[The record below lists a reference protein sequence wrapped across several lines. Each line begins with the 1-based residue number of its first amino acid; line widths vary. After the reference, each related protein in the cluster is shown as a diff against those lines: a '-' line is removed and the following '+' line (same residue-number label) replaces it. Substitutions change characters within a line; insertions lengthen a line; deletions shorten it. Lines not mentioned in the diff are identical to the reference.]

1 MPTIRVMTFN
11 VQGAQYPAEG
21 PNSWAQRAALNLR
34 TIEQA
39 APDLIGFQEVQREN
53 LATYAEHLH
62 GYAHVVGNN
71 YGDTPPTEWT
81 SIFWRAARFAL
92 VASGEFW
99 FSRTPDR
106 PSADWGVPYPMGA
119 TWVHLRGSADAVDV
133 LALNTHFEDGPDG
146 EPSRMGGS
154 RLIVERVTHLQAGRL
169 PAIVMGDFNCNPG
182 SAAHRVFMEHGFT
195 DSYLATGH
203 QDGAVSTYHG
213 FAGAAYD
220 PTRWGVSFWRID
232 WILTRD
238 GDQRLVPLACAIV
251 RDAAPPAYPSD
262 HYPVVADFR
271 LESSKPTKYPP

>member
-11 VQGAQYPAEG
+11 VQGAQHPNEG
-21 PNSWAQRAALNLR
+21 PNRWEQRAALNLR

-39 APDLIGFQEVQREN
+39 APDLLGLQEVQREN
-53 LATYAEHLH
+53 LATYRAHLR

-81 SIFWRAARFAL
+81 SIFWREARFAL
-92 VASGEFW
+92 VAAGEFW
-99 FSRTPDR
+99 LSRTPNQ

-119 TWVHLRGSADAVDV
+119 TWVHLRDRTTEAEL

-146 EPSRMGGS
+146 EQSRVEGS
-154 RLIVERVTHLQAGRL
+154 RLIVQRVTALQAGRL
-169 PAIVMGDFNCNPG
+169 PAIVMGDFNCNPD
-182 SAAHRVFMEHGFT
+182 SAAARIFGEAGFT
-195 DSYLATGH
+195 DSYLATGNR
-203 QDGAVSTYHG
+203 DGEASTYHG
-213 FAGAAYD
+213 FAGSAYD
-220 PTRWGVSFWRID
+220 PTRWGVSYWRID

-238 GDQRLVPLACAIV
+238 GGQRLVPLSCAIV

-271 LESSKPTKYPP
+271 LA